1 MFQTAVIASGS
12 KGNCVFVRTSQTAL
26 LVDAGISAKRI
37 WEALDNLKLDKKQ
50 IEGILITHEHSDHIS
65 GVGAVSRHL
74 KIPVYLTRDTYM
86 ECKHRLGNMDNRIEF
101 IQAGSSFSIKD
112 ILIHPFSSPHDAVD
126 SCNFTLTHSEST
138 DKKLAVATDV
148 GYQSRLLT
156 THLSGCS
163 TVILESNHDKK
174 LLMDGPYPW
183 HLKQRIMSN
192 HGHLSNLDAVGVI
205 SQIMHSG
212 LNTLILAHLSEVNNH
227 PDIAEQTMREFLQ
240 TLNCDTKLII
250 ADQNTHTPLI
260 DI

>member
-12 KGNCVFVRTSQTAL
+12 KGNCVLVRTSQTAL

-37 WEALDNLKLDKKQ
+37 WEACERLNVDKTS

-65 GVGAVSRHL
+65 GAGAVSRHL

-86 ECKHRLGNMDNRIEF
+86 ECKHRLGNMDNRINF
-101 IQAGSSFSIKD
+101 IQAGNSFTIKNL
-112 ILIHPFSSPHDAVD
+112 LIHPFSSPHDAID
-126 SCNFTLTHSEST
+126 SCNFTLTHIDNKSR
-138 DKKLAVATDV
+138 KLAIATDV
-148 GYQSRLLT
+148 GYQSKPLVM
-156 THLSGCS
+156 HLSECS
-163 TVILESNHDKK
+163 TIILESNHDIK

-183 HLKQRIMSN
+183 HLKQRIRSN

-205 SQIMHSG
+205 GQIIHSG
-212 LNTLILAHLSEVNNH
+212 LKTLILAHLSEVNNH

-240 TLNCDTKLII
+240 TLNSETKLII
-250 ADQNTHTPLI
+250 ADQYTHTNLI